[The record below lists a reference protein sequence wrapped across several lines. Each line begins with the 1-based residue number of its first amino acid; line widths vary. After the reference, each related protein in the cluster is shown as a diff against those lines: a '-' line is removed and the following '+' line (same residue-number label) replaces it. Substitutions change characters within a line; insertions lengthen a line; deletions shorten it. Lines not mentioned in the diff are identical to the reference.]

1 MTTNAIGLH
10 IAKKNVT
17 KTMERNQAVKLWN
30 DLRNE
35 GWEPDGLNLTKSDPL
50 EGTEYFSFEKQG
62 TKIAVRY
69 IKVEVDE

>member
-30 DLRNE
+30 DLRSE
-35 GWEPDGLNLTKSDPL
+35 GFTRNGCKLGDVEGEFTFLTNGDKVSVSYEPMGVPS
-50 EGTEYFSFEKQG
+50 
-62 TKIAVRY
+62 
-69 IKVEVDE
+69 